1 VPREVW
7 RTLFDNALEGMLLA
21 MPNGNIVAANA
32 VACRML
38 GRTEADLQKLAR
50 EDLTVMDD
58 AASAFFDRRDR
69 EGRSRGR
76 LTLRRADGST
86 LAADASSTIVDAP
99 EGTRVHV
106 RLVDV
111 TEDARERRTLE
122 ILAKAGRVLGE
133 SLDIKETLQRL
144 LSLVVPELADIAAV
158 DLLESAESH
167 RFVVA
172 HRDPTSQA
180 ELVKEELARASTL
193 GTKSYVSVPLIA
205 RGRTLGALT
214 LASTGGVPAYDEH
227 GLELATAL
235 AHRAALAV
243 DNAFTHAAALQAT
256 RLRDDVLEI
265 VSHDLKNPL
274 NTIKLSAGSLARHSD
289 AEEIPVLRRAVE
301 RAERLIKDLLLVA
314 KMDLAKIS
322 LDRGPTSV
330 QAILDGVVAL
340 HEGAAAAKSLALVST
355 VEGQLDVVVDRHRVA
370 QMLDNLVAN
379 AIQIT
384 ESGSVELRARV
395 VGPSLVIEVKDT
407 GPGITPDVLPH
418 VFDRFWQSAHAG
430 RASAGL
436 GLAIARGIAQAH
448 GGDITIETAIG
459 RGTTFTASLP
469 IAPT

>member
-1 VPREVW
+1 
-7 RTLFDNALEGMLLA
+7 
-21 MPNGNIVAANA
+21 
-32 VACRML
+32 
-38 GRTEADLQKLAR
+38 
-50 EDLTVMDD
+50 
-58 AASAFFDRRDR
+58 
-69 EGRSRGR
+69 
-76 LTLRRADGST
+76 
-86 LAADASSTIVDAP
+86 
-99 EGTRVHV
+99 
-106 RLVDV
+106 
-111 TEDARERRTLE
+111 
-122 ILAKAGRVLGE
+122 
-133 SLDIKETLQRL
+133 

-158 DLLESAESH
+158 DLLESAEIH

-172 HRDPTSQA
+172 HRDPSQA
-180 ELVKEELARASTL
+180 ELVKEELARASAL

-227 GLELATAL
+227 DRELATAL

-243 DNAFTHAAALQAT
+243 DNAFMHAAALQAT

-301 RAERLIKDLLLVA
+301 RAERLIKDLLLAA
-314 KMDLAKIS
+314 KMDFAKIS

-330 QAILDGVVAL
+330 RAILDGVVAL
-340 HEGAAAAKSLALVST
+340 HEGAAAAKSLTLVST

-384 ESGSVELRARV
+384 ESGSVELRARA